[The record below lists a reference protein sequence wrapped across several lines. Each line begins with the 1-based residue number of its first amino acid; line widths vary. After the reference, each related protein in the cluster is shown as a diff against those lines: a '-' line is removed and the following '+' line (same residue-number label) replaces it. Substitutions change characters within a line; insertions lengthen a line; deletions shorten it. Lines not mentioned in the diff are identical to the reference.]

1 MPQTNL
7 HPIPANRLARKFDI
21 TIYSVIII
29 NFIYLVDAQ
38 IQAVA
43 DSQRRL
49 RQRRRIYYIIFI
61 TSITMTILSILR

>member
-1 MPQTNL
+1 VPRTNL

-21 TIYSVIII
+21 TFYSVIII
-29 NFIYLVDAQ
+29 NFFYLVDAQ